1 MGILLIGILAQIG
14 RFCNVTDLETWVTKK
29 NHKKITNHKIFT
41 NFQSLGT

>member
-1 MGILLIGILAQIG
+1 MGISLIGTLAQIG

-41 NFQSLGT
+41 NFQSLGI